1 MLPGMSD
8 RRPAEPP
15 HTPPLPRWA
24 RAADIAAMLLMVLAI
39 ISAVSGGLRARV
51 GTWHVGLT
59 SPFRLLIWAA
69 VIVITRHLVERQQPL
84 YQRAQSKLGVWR
96 RSVPLRTAA
105 IVVISTRPVIFLA
118 GYLAVVTFGYPPG
131 IEPFHDFENGLL
143 SLPLKWDT
151 GWYLSIATDGYR
163 YLDQAGADVQQN
175 IVFFPAYPLI
185 VRAVAQLC
193 GNSKTAYVIGATVV
207 SLALF
212 LIALAYLYRL
222 GRESLTDDQAA
233 VALWLLAAYP
243 FALFYGAIYSESLYL
258 AGVAGAFYH
267 FRQHQF
273 VRAASWGW
281 IVGLTRPNG
290 FLICVPLAI
299 MALEQWRPWHRGMPP
314 QPARLEPRSTPRD
327 TPWNTLKRASVLAM
341 PAVGVLT
348 YSVFVWG
355 LTGKPL
361 AWLAGHAAW
370 GRHYEGLPGL
380 TRLVADRYGFIAQAG
395 LLKYTSE
402 RPYDALNGCA
412 AAFVILAAWPVA
424 RRLGIAYAVFILIN
438 MLPPLAAGGLLS
450 AGRLSAVM
458 FPVFLWLAAAIPV
471 RHRPGWLVTFA
482 ALQAFNAALFY
493 TWRPLY

>member
-1 MLPGMSD
+1 MPD
-8 RRPAEPP
+8 RRPPEPS

-24 RAADIAAMLLMVLAI
+24 RAADIAAILLMILAI
-39 ISAVSGGLRARV
+39 VSAVSGGLRARV
-51 GTWHVGLT
+51 GTWHVSLT
-59 SPFRLLIWAA
+59 SPLRLLMWAA
-69 VIVITRHLVERQQPL
+69 LIVITRHLVERRQPL
-84 YQRAQSKLGVWR
+84 YERAWSELAAWR

-105 IVVISTRPVIFLA
+105 IVVIGTRPVVLLA
-118 GYLAVVTFGYPPG
+118 GYLAVVMFGYPPG
-131 IEPFHDFENGLL
+131 TEPFHDFENGLL

-175 IVFFPAYPLI
+175 IVFFPGYPLI
-185 VRAVAQLC
+185 VRGVAQLC
-193 GNSKTAYVIGATVV
+193 GNSRTAYVIGATLV
-207 SLALF
+207 SLTLF
-212 LIALAYLYRL
+212 LIALAYLFRL
-222 GRESLTDDQAA
+222 GRETLTDDQAT

-243 FALFYGAIYSESLYL
+243 FALFYGAIYTESLYL
-258 AGVAGAFYH
+258 AGVLGTFYH
-267 FRQHQF
+267 FRQRQF

-290 FLICVPLAI
+290 FLVCVPLGI
-299 MALEQWRPWHRGMPP
+299 MALELWRPWHRTPP
-314 QPARLEPRSTPRD
+314 PAPLEPRSAPWKTR
-327 TPWNTLKRASVLAM
+327 WNTLTLASVLAVAM

-348 YSVFVWG
+348 YSVFVWE

-380 TRLVADRYGFIAQAG
+380 TRLVADRYGFITQAG
-395 LLKYTSE
+395 LLKYTSAQ
-402 RPYDALNGCA
+402 PYDALNGFA

-424 RRLGIAYAVFILIN
+424 RRLGIAYAAFILIN

-450 AGRLSAVM
+450 AGRFSAVM

-471 RHRPGWLVTFA
+471 RHRPAWLVAFA